1 MKQRLELSITYFFV
15 LGSGAISTMDFISQ
29 PAKSVFLGT
38 AMAVLISMGIMYIY
52 KYFQKASES
61 K

>member
-1 MKQRLELSITYFFV
+1 MKQRLELSIIYFFV
-15 LGSGAISTMDFISQ
+15 LGSGAISTMDLISQ

-38 AMAVLISMGIMYIY
+38 AIAVLISMGIMYIY
-52 KYFQKASES
+52 KYFQKAFES